1 MILLF
6 SLSCTAKASQFSTV
20 SFTYWYMEGSLEFH
34 EEAHPTDTITYNLT
48 IVAYIDVTIFN
59 LTLKISGLVGE
70 KWQTLHTEQITAYP
84 MTIGE
89 NFTRQIIFTVPQN
102 TSERLYCVIEASTD
116 KGFSKTAF
124 YATYVRTI
132 TYDELLNL
140 YNELLVNYSTLQDDY
155 NQLLTNYDALNLT
168 YSSLVAE
175 HGTMQTNYN
184 SLNSSYESLMA
195 SYNSLTTVYDSL
207 QEFYTYIKTKY
218 DASIGEL
225 NIIRNLMY
233 IFIITTVIFVATTI
247 YLRKKA
253 PYIILRKETTVKP
266 DKE

>member
-1 MILLF
+1 
-6 SLSCTAKASQFSTV
+6 
-20 SFTYWYMEGSLEFH
+20 MEGSLEFH

-70 KWQTLHTEQITAYP
+70 KWQTLHTEQITSYP

-116 KGFSKTAF
+116 KGFGKTAF